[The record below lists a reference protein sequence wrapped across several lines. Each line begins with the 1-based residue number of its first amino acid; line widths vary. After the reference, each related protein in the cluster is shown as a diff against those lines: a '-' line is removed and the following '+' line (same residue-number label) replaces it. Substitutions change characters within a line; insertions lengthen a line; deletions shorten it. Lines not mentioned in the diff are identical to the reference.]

1 MNGEKKHIPADP
13 EEARFAAEFEERL
26 KEVVA
31 RADGENPARPYLYK
45 ATISFAV
52 VTRSG
57 ATVWADHKFDD
68 WLAPEAL
75 DARLCQTVWEGDEP
89 SYSLTKDKQNR
100 PVLLTYAP
108 ASVAKRWSSL
118 NAQLEEQIETPNT
131 VAVAVLSLSHLA
143 DEVEFAARALG
154 LSNLEA
160 RVSAAL
166 FVHGSKK
173 RAAAHAGVTYHTARK
188 AVSEAMKTAGVSRQT
203 SLVRKLAQLA
213 AVNLPPREASE
224 QILIDVFGLKQHDAK
239 LVHLLCE
246 GYSRNDA
253 ARISGLSTSVAKDR
267 FAHIFQHLEIET
279 ATDLP
284 QLVMGAFAAAVLVH
298 EAPPPLQPGRQA
310 RAPLKLIRSPEGRV
324 IAVNDYG
331 PRNAQPV
338 LIAHSSLT
346 TRHPF
351 LKLVRALQAAGCR
364 PFTID
369 RPGFGLTDDLEELT
383 DRFATGVADVVT
395 VCDALDFGKIHVI
408 SRGGAFHVLAL
419 ARYAPERID
428 RVVVINP
435 DLLQHDCSNRKGY
448 LGVVRHVFDRY
459 PDSIERVVKW
469 ISSQLSRKRMETVIR
484 AGIGDAPADLESFS
498 DAQNFEDYIRSI
510 TAFWTG
516 RLSGF
521 IREQRGYV
529 LQTQVEGLE
538 DARNW
543 TVLLGGSDPIHDVE
557 EIKSFWKKK
566 LPGARMRT
574 LPDAGRFISLS
585 HTSEVVSSLR
595 P

>member
-1 MNGEKKHIPADP
+1 MGE
-13 EEARFAAEFEERL
+13 
-26 KEVVA
+26 
-31 RADGENPARPYLYK
+31 
-45 ATISFAV
+45 
-52 VTRSG
+52 
-57 ATVWADHKFDD
+57 DH
-68 WLAPEAL
+68 
-75 DARLCQTVWEGDEP
+75 
-89 SYSLTKDKQNR
+89 
-100 PVLLTYAP
+100 
-108 ASVAKRWSSL
+108 
-118 NAQLEEQIETPNT
+118 
-131 VAVAVLSLSHLA
+131 
-143 DEVEFAARALG
+143 
-154 LSNLEA
+154 
-160 RVSAAL
+160 
-166 FVHGSKK
+166 
-173 RAAAHAGVTYHTARK
+173 
-188 AVSEAMKTAGVSRQT
+188 
-203 SLVRKLAQLA
+203 
-213 AVNLPPREASE
+213 
-224 QILIDVFGLKQHDAK
+224 
-239 LVHLLCE
+239 
-246 GYSRNDA
+246 
-253 ARISGLSTSVAKDR
+253 
-267 FAHIFQHLEIET
+267 
-279 ATDLP
+279 
-284 QLVMGAFAAAVLVH
+284 
-298 EAPPPLQPGRQA
+298 
-310 RAPLKLIRSPEGRV
+310 
-324 IAVNDYG
+324 

-369 RPGFGLTDDLEELT
+369 RPGFGLTDDLEELP
-383 DRFATGVADVVT
+383 DRFATGVTDVVT
-395 VCDALDFGKIHVI
+395 VCDALDFEKIHVF

-419 ARYAPERID
+419 ARYAPERIG